1 MEDTFP
7 TAIPPEAAQQPAPAK
22 AEAKTEVKKRDF
34 WDKLDIIFK
43 FVGAVGTAVVVGLVG
58 IFGSSFLADR
68 QEQETNLR
76 LYTELMSHREVADTT
91 LRKEMFNSIII
102 NFLKPSADEP
112 PEKRVLNL
120 ELLAYNFHDSLD
132 LSPLFKDVNKEL
144 QKNQEKNQ
152 PYIDRLERVTRDVID
167 KQVAM
172 LREAGGVHDAFIEF
186 SELDKSPGGMT
197 VLDKVILLKSN
208 DPDQPLLRKQVRVEV
223 LSVDPEKEEV
233 RVRLIVFSLPSS
245 SSAASSPDLT
255 PGSPEGPVA
264 DATQSENADADFNV
278 GFFDFPMLD
287 NVRIPGG
294 YRCALVLNEFEPK
307 ESAHLTLVYFPGDR
321 SSLKEKPY
329 YDEILQT
336 LNKKRK

>member
-1 MEDTFP
+1 MEETFP
-7 TAIPPEAAQQPAPAK
+7 AAIPPEAAKKPATAK
-22 AEAKTEVKKRDF
+22 PEVKTRDF

-43 FVGAVGTAVVVGLVG
+43 FVGAIGTAMVVGLVG
-58 IFGSSFLADR
+58 IFGSSFLAER
-68 QEQETNLR
+68 QEKETNLR
-76 LYTELMSHREVADTT
+76 LYTELMSQREVADTT
-91 LRKEMFNSIII
+91 LRKEMFNSIIT
-102 NFLKPSADEP
+102 NFLKPSANEP
-112 PEKRVLNL
+112 PKKTVLNL

-132 LSPLFKDVNKEL
+132 LSPLFKDVNTKL
-144 QKNQEKNQ
+144 QKNKEQNQ

-172 LREAGGVHDAFIEF
+172 LGEAGGFNDAFIEF
-186 SELDKSPGGMT
+186 SELEKSPGGMT

-208 DPDQPLLRKQVRVEV
+208 EPGQPPLRKQVRLEV
-223 LSVDPEKEEV
+223 LSVDPVKEEL
-233 RVRLIVFSLPSS
+233 RVRLLVLSLPGNSPP
-245 SSAASSPDLT
+245 SSPDAT
-255 PGSPEGPVA
+255 PSSPE
-264 DATQSENADADFNV
+264 ATLAAAPESENSDADFTV

-294 YRCALVLNEFEPK
+294 YRCALVLNEFEPE

-336 LNKKRK
+336 LNKKRQ